1 MDYFRIVGEGAQSP
15 HPIEKVVTSA
25 IEAQAES
32 SALRRLCGRYGR
44 VEVWNK
50 QGRACHSG
58 TAAKSGYRRAR
69 GDEPGTGFRRSW
81 RLTQLRAAGRVA
93 HRTQD

>member
-50 QGRACHSG
+50 QGRRVTPERLQNLAI
-58 TAAKSGYRRAR
+58 AER
-69 GDEPGTGFRRSW
+69 GAMSLAQASADPG
-81 RLTQLRAAGRVA
+81 
-93 HRTQD
+93 D